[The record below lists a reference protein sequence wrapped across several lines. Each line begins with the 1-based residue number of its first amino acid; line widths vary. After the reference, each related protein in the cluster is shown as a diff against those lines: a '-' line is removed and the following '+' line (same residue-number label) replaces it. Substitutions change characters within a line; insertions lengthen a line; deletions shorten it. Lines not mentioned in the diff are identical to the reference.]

1 MFRVSRF
8 GDFMITFPPESH
20 PFLKCVRVVLM
31 DIEKTVLNARKL
43 NFEIDFDIRISLG
56 YFAILCKVVGV
67 VTVMGMVKR

>member
-1 MFRVSRF
+1 
-8 GDFMITFPPESH
+8 
-20 PFLKCVRVVLM
+20 M